1 MWERIRSSFEGSLGR
16 IASAVAAFLPGLIA
30 FLIIA
35 GLALV
40 SALLVRGLVR
50 RLLQRVGFD
59 RWVRRW
65 ALSPEGEWP
74 AQQSPAV
81 FVARV
86 AFWLVVCAGIL
97 LGLSVFDTVALNL
110 LAYLPRLMVAVVV
123 FAAGMI
129 AARFLERNVLISAV
143 NMQIHSARLLSLGV
157 KWLVMVFAAAMA
169 LQQLDVGGS
178 LVTICFS
185 ILFGGIVLSLS
196 LAVGLGSRD
205 MVSKTLERQILKE
218 KGAEGDDDVRH
229 V

>member
-16 IASAVAAFLPGLIA
+16 IAAAVAAFLPGLIA

-86 AFWLVVCAGIL
+86 AFWLVADVL
-97 LGLSVFDTVALNL
+97 LYPLQIARAKTHHAIT
-110 LAYLPRLMVAVVV
+110 YLPL
-123 FAAGMI
+123 
-129 AARFLERNVLISAV
+129 
-143 NMQIHSARLLSLGV
+143 
-157 KWLVMVFAAAMA
+157 
-169 LQQLDVGGS
+169 
-178 LVTICFS
+178 
-185 ILFGGIVLSLS
+185 
-196 LAVGLGSRD
+196 
-205 MVSKTLERQILKE
+205 
-218 KGAEGDDDVRH
+218 
-229 V
+229 